1 MVTDVVF
8 DKADMKALVT
18 FQAID
23 QAVNAVNEL
32 KIRPLFMN
40 KKLMVSEVNNAAL
53 DSKFFSGL
61 SVWYIHNACSS

>member
-53 DSKFFSGL
+53 DSKFLSGL
-61 SVWYIHNACSS
+61 SV

>member
-53 DSKFFSGL
+53 NSKFFNGF
-61 SVWYIHNACSS
+61 SV

>member
-61 SVWYIHNACSS
+61 SV

>member
-53 DSKFFSGL
+53 DSKFVSGL
-61 SVWYIHNACSS
+61 SV

>member
-1 MVTDVVF
+1 MVTDVVL

-40 KKLMVSEVNNAAL
+40 KKLMVSNSCL
-53 DSKFFSGL
+53 FS
-61 SVWYIHNACSS
+61 

>member
-1 MVTDVVF
+1 MYDNCRYGMVTDVVF

-61 SVWYIHNACSS
+61 SV

>member
-40 KKLMVSEVNNAAL
+40 KNLMVSEVNNAAL
-53 DSKFFSGL
+53 ESKFFSGL
-61 SVWYIHNACSS
+61 SV

>member
-53 DSKFFSGL
+53 DSKFFNGL
-61 SVWYIHNACSS
+61 SV

>member
-53 DSKFFSGL
+53 DSKLFSGL
-61 SVWYIHNACSS
+61 SV